1 MKTKEKVRYKKMQA
15 VAIVVLSIMMVLII
29 LPFLLMF
36 MSSLT
41 EEKTLMLDGYKIL
54 PAKYSLEAYR
64 YIFLSSA
71 KIFVSYGRSAIVTL
85 IGTAC
90 ALTITLLMAYPL
102 SRRDFRFRKVMAFL
116 VFFTMLFN
124 GGLVSQY
131 MMWATI
137 FQIKNTLFAYLL
149 PNLMMSA
156 FNVMI
161 VRNFFTNNIP
171 FEIIESATIDGS
183 GEWNTFF
190 RIVLPMAKPIIATI
204 GLMIALAYWN
214 DWTNGLYYISDAS
227 KYTFQNLLNRMIQQI
242 NFLSSGEA
250 SQYGAVNLTVPSI
263 SVRMAIAAVGVIPVM
278 IVYPFF
284 QKYFAKGLTMG
295 AVKG

>member
-1 MKTKEKVRYKKMQA
+1 MKTKEKVRYKGVQA
-15 VAIVVLSIMMVLII
+15 TAIIVLAIVSILII
-29 LPFLLMF
+29 LPFLLMLI
-36 MSSLT
+36 SSLT
-41 EEKTLMLDGYKIL
+41 EENTLMINGYRLLPKQFSLD
-54 PAKYSLEAYR
+54 AYR
-64 YIFLSSA
+64 YIFLSTSM
-71 KIFVSYGRSAIVTL
+71 IVSSYGRSALVTL
-85 IGTAC
+85 VGTIC
-90 ALTITLLMAYPL
+90 ALTITCLMAYPL
-102 SRRDFRFRKVMAFL
+102 SRRDFRFRKVLSFL

-131 MMWATI
+131 MMWTTI
-137 FQIKNTLFAYLL
+137 FHIKNTVFAYLV

-161 VRNFFTNNIP
+161 VRNFFSNNIP

-190 RIVLPMAKPIIATI
+190 KIVLPMAKPILATI
-204 GLMIALAYWN
+204 GLMIGLAYWN
-214 DWTNGLYYISDAS
+214 DWANGLYYINDSA
-227 KYTFQNLLNRMIQQI
+227 KYTFQNLLNRMIQQV

-250 SQYGAVNLTVPSI
+250 AQYGVTGITIPSI

-278 IVYPFF
+278 IIYPFF